1 MAPITNSR
9 SKPSTQRSARGDSSA
24 FSVVVLIL
32 SGCLLITSLS
42 VLLMAAHIQYL
53 ESHGRGA
60 GGVGDNA
67 STTTGTD
74 YGGSFHTNLRSQ
86 SRQSS
91 NIGNIPTYLRRFPL
105 YETSEFKQACRWAM
119 PDETTKTAVGSDP
132 DCYILSRPRP
142 SSSEGI
148 SEWVADVAAGKIYS
162 IQLGCHHI
170 LDYGTNG
177 VDVHSALT
185 QVDTNSYSNWTVP
198 ESIMSSGCDS
208 RSTQLNCQQAS
219 AGWTQ
224 RTIPTVRRTIARI
237 KAVKGQ
243 NLAPKTVTIPN
254 YRWSYHASYAPK
266 LLAFLP
272 DLVES
277 SKTGSSNIKGFQY
290 ESGMACALGATFEL
304 APSAADHVPALHS
317 QILPA
322 LRDSNTLVIALYART
337 GRTDDLL
344 KGSDKHSERKDE
356 AASKPIIS
364 CVLQMERELLSISA
378 FERVVWFIAT
388 DSPDL
393 GKSILASYDNVD
405 VSVVAHGSQ
414 NAIYHRRVYTTASK
428 GLHSK
433 AQVGPKTDAFSEA
446 IVDWHLLGES
456 NVVVTFGS
464 GYTFAHS
471 AALRTARPIYQAAKD
486 ECHALE
492 IPSLSNK
499 TLKLPTYQY

>member
-1 MAPITNSR
+1 
-9 SKPSTQRSARGDSSA
+9 
-24 FSVVVLIL
+24 
-32 SGCLLITSLS
+32 
-42 VLLMAAHIQYL
+42 MAAHIQYL
-53 ESHGRGA
+53 EGHGGGA

-67 STTTGTD
+67 STTTDRD
-74 YGGSFHTNLRSQ
+74 YGGSVHTNLRSKP
-86 SRQSS
+86 RQSS
-91 NIGNIPTYLRRFPL
+91 NIRNIPTYLRRFPL
-105 YETSEFKQACRWAM
+105 YETSEFKQTCNWAI
-119 PDETTKTAVGSDP
+119 PDETTRAAVGSEP

-148 SEWVADVAAGKIYS
+148 SEWVADVTAGKIYS

-170 LDYGTNG
+170 LDYGPNG

-237 KAVKGQ
+237 KARKGQ

-272 DLVES
+272 DLVAS

-290 ESGMACALGATFEL
+290 ESGMACALGSTFML
-304 APSAADHVPALHS
+304 APTAADHVPALHS

-322 LRDSNTLVIALYART
+322 LRDSNTLVIALYVRT

-344 KGSDKHSERKDE
+344 KGSDQHSERKDE
-356 AASKPIIS
+356 ATSKPVIS
-364 CVLQMERELLSISA
+364 CVLQMEQELLSTISGFDKVA
-378 FERVVWFIAT
+378 WFIAT

-405 VSVVAHGSQ
+405 VSVVAHGNQ
-414 NAIYHRRVYTTASK
+414 NAILHRRVYATASK

-464 GYTFAHS
+464 GYSFAHS
-471 AALRTARPIYQAAKD
+471 AALRTARPIYQAARD

-492 IPSLSNK
+492 IPSLSN
-499 TLKLPTYQY
+499 TTVKLPTYQY